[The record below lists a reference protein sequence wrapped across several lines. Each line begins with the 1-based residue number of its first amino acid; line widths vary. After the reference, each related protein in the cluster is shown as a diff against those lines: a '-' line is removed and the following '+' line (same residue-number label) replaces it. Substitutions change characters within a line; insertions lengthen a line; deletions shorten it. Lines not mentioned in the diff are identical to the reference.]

1 MFIINNNN
9 LLKGV
14 INMNNLKK
22 VGLTALAGALVSVSA
37 NAADLSVT
45 GGVSLN
51 FAGEEKQTT
60 GNGWSMND
68 GITFKASGEMDNGW
82 TVTATQ
88 IIDSSDGAAAAIMDT
103 RILAIDMGDSGT
115 LTFSGTGGSSVLDAI
130 DDVTPNAGEESWDDV
145 TGADTIPGGTG
156 GLNMFHYSNSSLMD
170 GLTVSASY
178 TPSDGATEVESSS
191 DYGIK
196 FTGIDGL
203 TVGAAAGED
212 NTAANSIVLTN
223 LYATY
228 TMDSISV
235 GYQTSESDSEA
246 TNADKD
252 FTAIG
257 LSYAVSEDMSVSLN
271 SSTIYYENATL
282 SDQEAMGVSVSYTMG
297 SMSVSANHN
306 TVDNV
311 AGIATADRSGY
322 ALTLGFAF

>member
-1 MFIINNNN
+1 
-9 LLKGV
+9 
-14 INMNNLKK
+14 MNNLKK

-82 TVTATQ
+82 AVTATQ
-88 IIDSSDGAAAAIMDT
+88 IIDSSDGAVGAIMDT

-130 DDVTPNAGEESWDDV
+130 DDVTPTAGEESWDDV
-145 TGADTIPGGTG
+145 TGADAIPGGTG

-170 GLTVSASY
+170 GMTISASY
-178 TPSDGATEVESSS
+178 TPSDGSTQVESSS

-196 FTGIDGL
+196 YTGIDGL
-203 TVGAAAGED
+203 TVGAAAGTD
-212 NTAANSIVLTN
+212 DTAPSATVDITN
-223 LYATY
+223 MYVTYA
-228 TMDSISV
+228 MDAFSV
-235 GYQTSESDSEA
+235 GYQTSESDSETA
-246 TNADKD
+246 NADKD

-257 LSYAVSEDMSVSLN
+257 ISYAVSEEMSVSLN
-271 SSTIYYENATL
+271 TSTIDYESATL
-282 SDQEAMGVSVSYTMG
+282 SDQEAMGISVSYVMG
-297 SMSVSANHN
+297 SMTLKANHN
-306 TVDNV
+306 TVDNI
-311 AGIATADRSGY
+311 AGAATDDRSGY
-322 ALTLGFAF
+322 ALSLGFAF